1 MRYRYKYWG
10 KQVFDLIAIELM
22 EVRKMAQ
29 QAGEYLLVYLIDIAI
44 IEAKAKACSG
54 SNSLE
59 ALIPLSL
66 ENNASILA
74 SKAGG

>member
-1 MRYRYKYWG
+1 
-10 KQVFDLIAIELM
+10 VFDLIAIELM

-29 QAGEYLLVYLIDIAI
+29 QDGKLFLVYLIDIAI

-59 ALIPLSL
+59 ALIPLSP

>member
-1 MRYRYKYWG
+1 MRCRYKYWG
-10 KQVFDLIAIELM
+10 KKVFDLIAIELM

-29 QAGEYLLVYLIDIAI
+29 QAGKYLLVYLIDIAI

-59 ALIPLSL
+59 ALIPLSP